1 VTNILKIKIITMKY
15 ILRIMLLCIIAGCAM
30 AQTVK
35 VVDKTNLQ
43 PIPNVKIFDSND
55 PKIFV
60 ESDKNGSAD
69 ITSLKDKV
77 LLTFEAEGF
86 QSEIILYSTIE
97 GNKFQVGM
105 TEKSYTTDEII
116 VSTTKFERNISKEP
130 QQIDIIGSNTISY
143 WNTPTTAELLMN
155 TGNILVQKS
164 QLGGGSPVM
173 RGFEANKVL
182 ILIDGVRFNNAIFR
196 GGHLQNVLRIDE
208 NVLDRIEVVY
218 GPGSSIYGSDA
229 LGGVINFFTKNPM
242 LSTNAKPL
250 FKAGAYG
257 RYSYAYNEKTGHIDL
272 NLGFKKIGIL
282 GSFTFSDFGDLRQG
296 KYGNPFIRDIWD
308 RQYYQA
314 NINNRDTMLLN
325 DDENKQV
332 GSKYHQY
339 DILAKILFKQ
349 SDVFEHILN
358 FQYSNTSD
366 VPRYDRLSEINSE
379 GKFNVAEWYYGP
391 EKRMMGSYQLTLTPK
406 KSFFNTAK
414 LLLAYQDIEE
424 SRHTRNF
431 NNKNRTDRVEK
442 VKVYTGT
449 LDFNKSIGKH
459 SLGWGL
465 EGSYNDVKSTAE
477 KVNIYTGEISPAS
490 TRYPVDG
497 SNTYSFA
504 GYLTGNYN
512 VNKFVNV
519 TAGARYTN
527 TGLNADFTDTTFF
540 HFPYSKAEQRNSAIT
555 GNLGVVVM
563 PGYDW
568 RFALNGSTG
577 FRVPNVDDLAKVF
590 ESSAGTSLVV
600 PNNDIKP
607 EKLYTGELTIS
618 KIFNKT
624 VKLEGTAYYSLL
636 KDVIVTDF
644 FQYNGQDS
652 ILYEGAMTRVLA
664 NQNKNEGYVYGYNL
678 SLNADITN
686 WFTLYSNVNFTYGR
700 IKTDTVDYPL
710 DHIPPVFGKTGITLN
725 FPRVRADVYSL
736 YNGWKNLWDYNING
750 EDNIEYATPYGMPS
764 WFTLNLKVA
773 YQIVNNFSI
782 EAGCE
787 NILDER
793 YRVFSSGISAPG
805 RNFVISLKGR
815 Y

>member
-1 VTNILKIKIITMKY
+1 
-15 ILRIMLLCIIAGCAM
+15 M

-339 DILAKILFKQ
+339 DL
-349 SDVFEHILN
+349 
-358 FQYSNTSD
+358 
-366 VPRYDRLSEINSE
+366 
-379 GKFNVAEWYYGP
+379 
-391 EKRMMGSYQLTLTPK
+391 
-406 KSFFNTAK
+406 
-414 LLLAYQDIEE
+414 
-424 SRHTRNF
+424 
-431 NNKNRTDRVEK
+431 
-442 VKVYTGT
+442 
-449 LDFNKSIGKH
+449 
-459 SLGWGL
+459 
-465 EGSYNDVKSTAE
+465 
-477 KVNIYTGEISPAS
+477 
-490 TRYPVDG
+490 
-497 SNTYSFA
+497 
-504 GYLTGNYN
+504 
-512 VNKFVNV
+512 
-519 TAGARYTN
+519 
-527 TGLNADFTDTTFF
+527 
-540 HFPYSKAEQRNSAIT
+540 SKA
-555 GNLGVVVM
+555 M
-563 PGYDW
+563 Y
-568 RFALNGSTG
+568 LN
-577 FRVPNVDDLAKVF
+577 
-590 ESSAGTSLVV
+590 
-600 PNNDIKP
+600 
-607 EKLYTGELTIS
+607 IS
-618 KIFNKT
+618 
-624 VKLEGTAYYSLL
+624 
-636 KDVIVTDF
+636 
-644 FQYNGQDS
+644 
-652 ILYEGAMTRVLA
+652 
-664 NQNKNEGYVYGYNL
+664 
-678 SLNADITN
+678 
-686 WFTLYSNVNFTYGR
+686 
-700 IKTDTVDYPL
+700 
-710 DHIPPVFGKTGITLN
+710 
-725 FPRVRADVYSL
+725 
-736 YNGWKNLWDYNING
+736 
-750 EDNIEYATPYGMPS
+750 
-764 WFTLNLKVA
+764 
-773 YQIVNNFSI
+773 
-782 EAGCE
+782 
-787 NILDER
+787 
-793 YRVFSSGISAPG
+793 
-805 RNFVISLKGR
+805 
-815 Y
+815 